1 MASSSRP
8 TRPPMRLLSSGSFHA
23 GAPIPSPWR
32 RGLAGGP
39 MRRQSTY
46 PYPYQYHT
54 FPTPTPPLP
63 STPSETTQHNNNDG
77 EGDSDGESDG
87 DDGYGARTH
96 TRTRAR
102 RGHEDHVTP
111 LPWRQLGLLALL
123 SLAEQTALNSISPY
137 VPAMVASYPEVPDG
151 EEGLYV
157 GILASAFALAQLATN
172 LLWGYTADKI
182 GRKPVLLL
190 GALCL
195 MLCFAVFGFCTTFA
209 QLIVVHVAMGL
220 FNGNA
225 AVVPTCL
232 GEITNRSNQSRA
244 FIWLPLMYSIGGITG
259 PAVGGLLVRTAER
272 SQYPFLAPNI
282 LSAALLLSAAVVLA
296 VYFDETLEGL
306 DDESWQWLRKA
317 LACCGLFRNGK
328 PTRSRSWS
336 ARWSIRASRSTV
348 HEDSEGNGSGSDDD
362 ADADDGH
369 DSRGLRQGLLG
380 PRDGTNSAPTE
391 NAGDTKLESDQSS
404 AFRQLANRTTV
415 TLLGTYLVF
424 QLSNISFNS
433 LFPIFASAP
442 GPTGREL
449 GPSTIG
455 LGLSVRKVA
464 TWEWLVDES
473 NVSYQVAG
481 FATILFQIFAFHP
494 IMTRMGNLGTYRL
507 AILGIAASTA
517 LMPLIGHLDDAPLF
531 GIGSGKIWLYL
542 ELGTILVFKN
552 ASAVGGLS
560 SVMLLVCLSGPLA
573 WAAGTD
579 MLAMQITNSAP
590 SHETLGTLN
599 GIAQT
604 LSAAGRSV
612 GPLLSGGLFTLSTRL
627 PGLGDLFAWGV
638 FAGIALVG
646 WFGTLSI
653 RRDGLESADWDGG
666 PEEGNEDGEGADVEA
681 AAGAR

>member
-87 DDGYGARTH
+87 DDG
-96 TRTRAR
+96 
-102 RGHEDHVTP
+102 
-111 LPWRQLGLLALL
+111 QLGLLALL

-455 LGLSVRKVA
+455 LGLSV
-464 TWEWLVDES
+464 
-473 NVSYQVAG
+473 AG

-560 SVMLLVCLSGPLA
+560 SVMLL
-573 WAAGTD
+573 
-579 MLAMQITNSAP
+579 ITNSAP